1 MRKISKNLQETN
13 KIAKLFADK
22 ILKSD
27 RSGALVVGLS
37 GDLGTG
43 KTAFTKALAKHLG
56 IREKV
61 DSPTFVIMRKY
72 DLKNQKHKA
81 LLHFDAYRLEDEKEL
96 LNLGWDEIASNKDH
110 LVVIEWPEN
119 VKKILPKNIQYIYF
133 THNEGDSR
141 ILELK

>member
-1 MRKISKNLQETN
+1 MRKVSKNLQETN

-22 ILKSD
+22 ILQNKI
-27 RSGALVVGLS
+27 SGALVVGLS

-72 DLKNQKHKA
+72 NLKNQKHKA
-81 LLHFDAYRLEDEKEL
+81 LLHFDAYRLKDEKEL
-96 LNLGWDEIASNKDH
+96 LNLGWQGIIGNKDH
-110 LVVIEWPEN
+110 LIIIEWPEN
-119 VKKILPKNIQYIYF
+119 VKKVLPKNTQYIYF

-141 ILELK
+141 ILELT